1 MPIEEH
7 RKAVGTFE
15 NKRNKNS
22 DQNARQESVNFI
34 SSTANNQ
41 LTERIRWSPLLF
53 FQLLVITDSLAVRG
67 EPLRPLRASRPAFEA
82 DTTVE
87 IGPLETNANKTTI
100 HSLFFRSSVNT
111 TLVQPA
117 QPINASEYLSDPVKN
132 ATLQE
137 PISLA
142 EFTHHW
148 TLQVHKTIH
157 NLEKIDKCNTTVT
170 PMSVLEY
177 GLWEKK
183 NHTLYHFNTI
193 CEEAK
198 SKSLQLREQAK
209 DDQQEIQHFSFKN
222 KDSRNKVDLGKIQ
235 RESKNIA
242 RMVLSSYYDHEAEPS
257 SSHSENNHTR
267 PFLPTS
273 FWDNL
278 TDTFTSFFHEY
289 QNSSHT
295 TGSGEPPVESVLST
309 FFTVLARTFSAEHL
323 ATEHA
328 QKESRRG
335 AGAAYFP
342 QVLMSEQPQSSMRHQ
357 DQAPKND
364 QATEAPILEEE
375 EEYLA
380 APLLELAK
388 KFNERIDQFFEK
400 SNFQIFPGAEAL
412 PIPKK
417 NPTDHFLPYASS
429 TSVLM
434 NYMEEEPSVELKAT
448 VNEVLKRYV
457 NIEPSLS
464 ITVKQ
469 LTPFWFHLVLFQ
481 KRYKVDAVMNTLRK
495 SLCELSDAVC
505 FSNSISTKELFRG
518 LQEWGTSKDPSD
530 YEQVLERRQ
539 KIAKLILEAYDVKV
553 DGITDIEAVK
563 IFLQARNNHAFKYYT
578 FHEPK
583 SLDTANQQTIS
594 SSSLPDVR
602 PYDASQTPLNSAV
615 AISALTRAFF
625 DQTMDAYMK
634 DQPLP
639 IPPKEPINAMWF
651 DLDVYQQRTKT
662 EIATNK
668 MKENV
673 CEYLGLCLIDDLS
686 TKDFFLTLQKWGSK
700 GMSSTSILEKRLQI
714 AHLILQSYGL
724 KDEVISDE
732 RAIAIFIQWLHNDA
746 LKHVPFTEQHLID
759 LHPIQSVHLEHKKL
773 LPYDISAQVSLKST
787 RELSEEEQSVVNKI
801 VMAHL
806 KNQPLPDN
814 SSVPLPPIWFDSE
827 LFDKREETEKVNGL
841 IIRELSSQYV
851 ELNQLSE
858 LAPND
863 FSLVLQNFASRG
875 RSDAVI
881 IARRLQ
887 IAKTILDKHG
897 LPAHNLSEK
906 RAIAIFM
913 QWRYNNAFR
922 GYNFKEEREKHFIQK
937 RTGGRSDNPY
947 PGTSLYETAQSL
959 QAPLF
964 SYEELHI
971 DVEHKLK
978 LWTISYLDTRYLYNT
993 LIPHVILMPFWYH
1006 SIIFE
1011 ERSQTE
1017 TINGAVKDYLAHE
1030 EGDFRQLNDSVIRY
1044 TFIELASLESEESPD
1059 QSLIRRRKIAHV
1071 ILDTLRRPATKLTD
1085 AEVNAIFLQWRTN
1098 NVFIAANFK
1107 NIKTIPLLESPQ
1119 VDEIA
1124 TTDQTVNPSL
1134 SSQEKD
1140 LIQIKRIVQEISNNR
1155 QPSEADRQNIPNCY
1169 FVFSIYQNIYRT
1181 HVVKEKIRKYLRQ
1194 QNIVGEL
1201 DTSEKL
1207 INEVD
1212 KWVGEEWE
1220 VENSVDAGKMQFLT
1234 YMILEEYRVEFMRF
1248 GEVLSTRKMQAIYM
1262 QWKMNTLLEGGTY
1275 KDTDEQTI
1283 YYKLSPPESPY
1294 VISNFQHKQDS
1305 DQIYRAFSRGYNS
1318 ELSTEKP
1325 IIPYVYYKNIFDKQE
1340 ETYSVNPGVRNYL
1353 LTQKVP
1359 TIPQE
1364 TEGLTK
1370 ALKDWI
1376 LSEPNYYHMVERV
1389 KKAAKIILQEYNV
1402 NEEDL
1407 TLNKAYAVI
1416 LQWVNNN
1423 AQFDFTFDMQK
1434 ICFAYGTEEASK
1446 NQEILEKAK
1455 AFISENNIEQSTE
1468 TIGQAE
1474 IDTFGRSA
1482 IQVEATF
1489 KKIAD
1494 FLTSEGYPCDTDDTD
1509 NLVRVAS
1516 YWTLKEGTAE
1526 EILDFGKIKKLVVM
1540 ILGARQA
1547 QRLSNNELQQ
1557 AFVKWAVETLEM
1569 AAPPTITSAPVITP
1583 APAPIDQSFGTR
1595 EDREWRDLSIR
1606 KQIESFFQDKKLL
1619 PDKAA
1624 KEDILI
1630 AFAKWFSQDGAG
1642 ITLMPDK
1649 TQEIAKV
1656 ILRAMNRYGGET
1668 SEVISHKNAELTVTK
1683 WIFENILGCSIEAY
1697 VAKNILAS
1705 SNPSVFTIGQLR
1717 KLFEIDEML
1726 KTGTISFGQLRT
1738 ANATEE
1744 SLILLKKMWILLVQ
1758 KTLPNYFLETSQL
1771 ADELLI
1777 SEFGSLV
1784 QLVGSK
1790 LLDNE
1795 GYISQFNQTE
1805 IRKLGAA
1812 FCETISVQGI
1822 STLDEL
1828 NHVLIAALIATAQFD
1843 PEGLR
1848 EAGKTGDYKGYALKV
1863 FLGYWQKRHELSLQL
1878 QEEVQKR
1885 FLTFQAAMINWRRK
1899 QVITEEVVQ
1908 ECVRLGAQSTFGIG
1922 ETYLG
1927 GGSPCPSLYTP
1938 VNIEVAY
1945 TSLTKQVSETYF
1957 SFDQKIIEFSFN
1969 TMNLVEYD
1977 FIFSPT
1983 TQIYGATAQL
1993 KNKVHYYAPSGPGVM
2008 PPVFF
2013 ARRETWLDT
2022 TLSLDQTDLF
2032 VAINGTEERL
2042 YALKKLP
2049 DEGGYIIYRV
2059 DKKPLLYLNF
2069 GLFNNKKVW
2078 GQGYQAEGD
2087 KIRIGDKLFTFTVEI
2102 NKEKKLS
2109 QGIDNQP
2116 LIDYFAHLH
2125 KDILYK
2131 LLYDFGN
2138 DKTIKE
2144 KVWNIVKHFIP
2155 FYDCVVGIIDQN
2167 VGEAATS
2174 CAIDA
2179 IFLIPFL
2186 GQVTSVTSKFALGTA
2201 KAMATGGMKSV
2212 IKNAPHFLPT
2222 ITDVKFLLKSSARY
2236 VDPGFELLMGGGK
2249 IAIKR
2254 LINLQYTHLI
2264 TEEMKLLLKKLE
2276 KYQGAKMAKSME
2288 KDMVLAKLT
2297 KDGPYIFV
2305 KRKKGHL
2312 YLQVTNIETG
2322 DVFGRYYTLN
2332 GDQLKVFEGPIPS
2345 TPEQIELVKRLTSS
2359 VVVYKSFGE
2368 EKNLNPKGYGEGTI
2382 LTITKVDQPIEYY
2395 IKINA
2400 QTVPVRVT
2408 TIDGQGTRYDVCEGN
2423 KVFPVM
2429 YNGIEW
2435 GFEPPSSQT
2444 VTKELIESLEKQLD
2458 QSETLKDPTTLSPPD
2473 ENGLMWNAQKNAYIK
2488 IKDQYV
2494 PIQLL
2499 DAEESRYSIVKKN
2512 ANAPMTVLRFEPEMN
2527 QFRFE
2532 TPEEKKMIDLKNAIL
2547 TAGKRKK
2554 YEEKVIPSTSKD
2566 ASSSSQA
2573 EGPPKKT
2580 PQYIEYNT
2588 LPPKAGMEKEWNA
2601 LRDTVPYADSIAR
2614 TIDLSIKLEPLTAF
2628 IPELPNRVL
2637 TNQEERLVNEL
2648 TGGINLLLPKKPAL
2662 LYRVFTG
2669 LDPTTFPNFLQ
2680 PFINK
2685 FNEEVEKSSAVF
2697 QTFIEKAD
2705 EWLSHDNIADTEAA
2719 KLLIP
2724 FFELQGVA
2732 NREAIMRATLNRLK
2746 SVCEKGNQFIQQSS
2760 AFGFNNIL
2768 TVSTNLVYQK
2778 KTKKYLSRYSTP
2790 PQANAF
2796 VLRYDPEARIII
2808 LADSFHV
2815 NPALAEGKDTESMVK
2830 QTLIH
2835 EITHLVSL
2843 TDDWLAFDLPDI
2855 GEDMLSLKQVL
2866 DEYKE
2871 DAANLIVSKP
2881 FNDFVDQISKQL
2893 NLPGLSPESVRE
2905 ALKTDPFLQANIK
2918 MTDAETVTIL
2928 LISLAEGL
2936 PFEKAK
2942 LNKRDIANSQLGSG
2956 YLMLAIALSS
2966 ILNYTAHKK
2975 EIQLEQTQT
2984 IENNKTTTSAP
2995 VSEEH
3000 PREKR
3005 GINTII
3011 TYGKTASTIT
3021 NTQGAIT
3028 KQKMEKNFYNPFRLY
3043 KKNQKEQYPYDPSKS
3058 GKNKSMKRSDLN
3070 LSQR

>member
-335 AGAAYFP
+335 TGAAYFP

-1370 ALKDWI
+1370 ALEDWI